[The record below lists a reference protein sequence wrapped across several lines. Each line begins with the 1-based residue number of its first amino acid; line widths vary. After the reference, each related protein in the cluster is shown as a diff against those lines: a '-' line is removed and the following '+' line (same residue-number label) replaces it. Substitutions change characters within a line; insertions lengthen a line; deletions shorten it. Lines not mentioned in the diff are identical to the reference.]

1 MFDHINVIV
10 HHKGKFRRDDHGT
23 LVYVNGE
30 YYVWEG
36 FDKDLMIVWTINDMY
51 KSYGCYQRF
60 NVVYILVLESGLEGG
75 LLWMEN
81 DKDVLNMCNIAI
93 IDPEKDGRPCVLWT
107 CGGWYAEDTSWC

>member
-1 MFDHINVIV
+1 MLCVFMLKSNINLVCEEIGIIIVLMCCRMFDHINVIV

-75 LLWMEN
+75 LL
-81 DKDVLNMCNIAI
+81 
-93 IDPEKDGRPCVLWT
+93 
-107 CGGWYAEDTSWC
+107 